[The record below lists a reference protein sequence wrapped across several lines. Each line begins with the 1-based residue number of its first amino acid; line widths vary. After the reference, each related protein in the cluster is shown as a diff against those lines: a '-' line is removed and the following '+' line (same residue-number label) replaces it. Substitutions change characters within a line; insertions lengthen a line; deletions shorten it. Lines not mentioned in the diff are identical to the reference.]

1 MAAPGS
7 RGCLTHVPQ
16 NIPVYALAFMQGLHM
31 CRKVRE
37 SMALF
42 TIHAYQP
49 GASLCVCHSLSQR
62 QHTVFPKE
70 QELCLYLLGGE
81 WRGLPSHP
89 VPAGII
95 LALTS
100 VQQQC
105 HGRSCRGCPGD
116 RVTELS
122 SSAPARSPE
131 SQAPS
136 TSACAPGGPDSHLT
150 PPRCE
155 VNKFL
160 TRTCGARRGC
170 VSGAAD
176 QQVLVEASRAG
187 WQAARLP
194 WPPATTPASR
204 RAGLPDT
211 SLPCV
216 TGHWVVSRT
225 RKELRRLLGTGRP
238 P

>member
-1 MAAPGS
+1 MQEGKGEHGPVHDS
-7 RGCLTHVPQ
+7 CLSAWG
-16 NIPVYALAFMQGLHM
+16 I
-31 CRKVRE
+31 
-37 SMALF
+37 
-42 TIHAYQP
+42 
-49 GASLCVCHSLSQR
+49 SLCLPQPLTTAAYSV
-62 QHTVFPKE
+62 PKRAGAV
-70 QELCLYLLGGE
+70 LVSPRGE

-122 SSAPARSPE
+122 SSAPAQSPE

-176 QQVLVEASRAG
+176 QQVPVEASRAG
-187 WQAARLP
+187 WRAARLP

-216 TGHWVVSRT
+216 TGHWVVSRA
-225 RKELRRLLGTGRP
+225 RKELRGLLGTGRP

>member
-1 MAAPGS
+1 
-7 RGCLTHVPQ
+7 
-16 NIPVYALAFMQGLHM
+16 M

-42 TIHAYQP
+42 MIHAYQP

-70 QELCLYLLGGE
+70 QELCLYLLGVSGE
-81 WRGLPSHP
+81 GCPHTQSRQGLFWPLP
-89 VPAGII
+89 V
-95 LALTS
+95 S
-100 VQQQC
+100 SS
-105 HGRSCRGCPGD
+105 RSCRGCPGD

-122 SSAPARSPE
+122 SAAPARSPE

-176 QQVLVEASRAG
+176 QQVPVEASRAG
-187 WQAARLP
+187 WRAARLP
-194 WPPATTPASR
+194 WPPATTPASH

-216 TGHWVVSRT
+216 TGHWVVSRA
-225 RKELRRLLGTGRP
+225 RKELRGLLGTGRP